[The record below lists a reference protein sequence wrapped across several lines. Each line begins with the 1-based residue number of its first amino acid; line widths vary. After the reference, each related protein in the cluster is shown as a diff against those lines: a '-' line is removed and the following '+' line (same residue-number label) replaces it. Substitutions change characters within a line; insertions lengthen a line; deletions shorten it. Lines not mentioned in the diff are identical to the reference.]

1 MMNER
6 GLSAQPLFGH
16 EEMEMTEMCRA
27 CLQRNFEDVFK
38 KLCNNYSLDVFF
50 TPAAKHFTCLVHL
63 VV

>member
-1 MMNER
+1 
-6 GLSAQPLFGH
+6 
-16 EEMEMTEMCRA
+16 MCRA
-27 CLQRNFEDVFK
+27 CLQRSFEDVFK